1 MTLTRR
7 SGALLVL
14 AAGTVFSFGALFFR
28 ATDDIGAWQYLTFR
42 GLGAVLV
49 VGPLVWWQNRR
60 DLGAVRR
67 RLPWQHAVAGV
78 ILGGMMISFIVSLTH
93 TDAAFV
99 LLFQAAAPI
108 TAAIFSW
115 LLLHERLEKEAA
127 IAAVAAIVG
136 VVIMVSSGLDSG
148 IGWAILIVT
157 VIPVGL
163 GVYSTLIRAGATGDP
178 LVPVLI
184 AGVTCAIAGA
194 IVSLA
199 GDGLSVSGRDLVIG
213 VLAGALLI
221 GVPLPFFNWAQR
233 AVPSP
238 DATLLLMS
246 EIVLGPIWVWLA
258 YDETPANATLVGGM
272 VILVAVVWLT
282 LQASTDED
290 DVRTS
295 RG

>member
-1 MTLTRR
+1 M
-7 SGALLVL
+7 L

-28 ATDDIGAWQYLTFR
+28 ATDNVGAWQYLTFR
-42 GLGAVLV
+42 GLGAGLV
-49 VGPLVWWQNRR
+49 VGPLLWWQNRS
-60 DLGAVRR
+60 DLGAIRR
-67 RLPWQHAVAGV
+67 RLPWQHGVAGV
-78 ILGGMMISFIVSLTH
+78 LLGAMMISFIVSLTH

-99 LLFQAAAPI
+99 LLFQATAPVA
-108 TAAIFSW
+108 AAIFSW
-115 LLLHERLEKEAA
+115 LLLRERLEKKAA
-127 IAAVAAIVG
+127 IAAVAASVG
-136 VVIMVSSGLDSG
+136 VMIMVSSGLDSG
-148 IGWAILIVT
+148 IGWAILIVC

-163 GVYSTLIRAGATGDP
+163 GVYSTLIRASAGGDP

-184 AGVTCAIAGA
+184 AGVTCAMTGA

-199 GDGLSVSGRDLVIG
+199 GDGLAVSGRDLVIG

-233 AVPSP
+233 AVPAP

-258 YDETPANATLVGGM
+258 YDETPADATLIGGA
-272 VILVAVVWLT
+272 VILVAVVWLS
-282 LQASTDED
+282 LQAPNDHH

>member
-1 MTLTRR
+1 LTLTRR

-14 AAGTVFSFGALFFR
+14 AAGGIFSFGALFFR
-28 ATDDIGAWQYLTFR
+28 ATDNINAWQYLTFR
-42 GLGAVLV
+42 GLGAALV
-49 VGPLVWWQNRR
+49 VGPVLWWQNRSE
-60 DLGAVRR
+60 LAAIRR
-67 RLPWQHAVAGV
+67 RLPWQHGVAGV
-78 ILGGMMISFIVSLTH
+78 LLGSMMISFIVSLTY

-108 TAAIFSW
+108 TAAVFSW
-115 LLLHERLEKEAA
+115 LLLRERLEKEAA
-127 IAAVAAIVG
+127 IASVTTIFG

-148 IGWAILIVT
+148 IGWAILIVA
-157 VIPVGL
+157 VIPAGL
-163 GVYSTLIRAGATGDP
+163 GVYSTLIRAGVDGDP

-184 AGVTCAIAGA
+184 AGFTCAIVGA

-199 GDGLSVSGRDLVIG
+199 GEGLGVSLRDLSISL
-213 VLAGALLI
+213 LAGALLI

-233 AVPSP
+233 AVPAP

-258 YDETPANATLVGGM
+258 YDETPAKASLIGG
-272 VILVAVVWLT
+272 VIILGSVVWLT
-282 LQASTDED
+282 LQASTDER

>member
-1 MTLTRR
+1 M
-7 SGALLVL
+7 
-14 AAGTVFSFGALFFR
+14 FSFGALFFR

-49 VGPLVWWQNRR
+49 VGPVVWWQNRA
-60 DLGAVRR
+60 DLGAVPR
-67 RLPWQHAVAGV
+67 RLPWQHGIAGV
-78 ILGGMMISFIVSLTH
+78 LLGGMMISFIVSLTH

-115 LLLHERLEKEAA
+115 LLLRERLEKEAA
-127 IAAVAAIVG
+127 IAATAAIVG

-157 VIPVGL
+157 VIPLGL
-163 GVYSTLIRAGATGDP
+163 GVYSTLIRAGSTGDP

-184 AGVTCAIAGA
+184 AGVTCAVVGA

-199 GDGLSVSGRDLVIG
+199 GDGLSVSGRDLLIG

-233 AVPSP
+233 AVPAP

-246 EIVLGPIWVWLA
+246 EIVLGPVWVWLA
-258 YDETPANATLVGGM
+258 YDETPADATLVGGV